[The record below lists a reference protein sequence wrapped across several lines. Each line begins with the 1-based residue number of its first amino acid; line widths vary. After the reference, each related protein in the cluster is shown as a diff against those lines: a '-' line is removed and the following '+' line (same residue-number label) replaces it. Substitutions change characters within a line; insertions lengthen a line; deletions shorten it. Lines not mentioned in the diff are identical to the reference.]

1 MNTFPKIPVR
11 AMVQA
16 LVVLVLL
23 AIIFNPELRVLVLFV
38 DSIGLELLVLLL
50 TLQLRSAATLF
61 GPLMEMLASFSC
73 DVAGWCG
80 SLALRAYQKALVLRR
95 LDRVVCSMLV
105 FVSYGLCCQ
114 VTRRAT

>member
-23 AIIFNPELRVLVLFV
+23 AIIANPELRVLVLFV

-50 TLQLRSAATLF
+50 ALQLRSAAALV

-80 SLALRAYQKALVLRR
+80 SLALRVYQKALVLRR

-105 FVSYGLCCQ
+105 FVSYGLCCP